1 MSRHTLLITFPYSP
15 IKQYLAFS
23 RHRESESKQVFD
35 WIVLLFSEIYNE
47 SFYLSEMKSSADM
60 SKMNL
65 ANNPLNYMSFYIT
78 SSWNLCCK
86 LDHQGVLSRNI
97 RLDLDK
103 LQARLV
109 YRRVHMCV
117 DIFLMQYHSTVDRC
131 TSCLHCTI
139 VDMHLLLPLLKKK
152 CQERFYWND
161 IGIFLTI
168 ESKFTIWA
176 VKLLCFTTEGA
187 VTWTFTKCKVSQGR
201 VFTQVTN

>member
-117 DIFLMQYHSTVDRC
+117 
-131 TSCLHCTI
+131 TSSNAISFNRWSLHKLPSLYNRWHAPSAPAAEKKMSRKI
-139 VDMHLLLPLLKKK
+139 LLEWYWHLFNYRK
-152 CQERFYWND
+152 
-161 IGIFLTI
+161 
-168 ESKFTIWA
+168 
-176 VKLLCFTTEGA
+176 
-187 VTWTFTKCKVSQGR
+187 
-201 VFTQVTN
+201 